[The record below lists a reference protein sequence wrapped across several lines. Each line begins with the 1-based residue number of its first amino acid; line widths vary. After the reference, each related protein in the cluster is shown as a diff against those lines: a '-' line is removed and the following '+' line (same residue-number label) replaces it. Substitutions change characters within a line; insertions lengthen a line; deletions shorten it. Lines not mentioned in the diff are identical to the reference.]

1 MSAVIQVFY
10 TKHSTDVKRH
20 FLDQI
25 SALTMNVYNLR
36 QQRSK
41 EETKAKT
48 PKLSKCKYTW
58 TMRSLDCQRQNII
71 KQIQLSVLQVKAA
84 TLPVT
89 LLLVTVT
96 NWQWSNPFP
105 PIPNHCVRPTIVIH
119 SIQLR
124 EVFFSGFSLGLILL
138 FWGVLCC
145 FGLVF

>member
-1 MSAVIQVFY
+1 MDNEVTGLPK
-10 TKHSTDVKRH
+10 TKYH
-20 FLDQI
+20 
-25 SALTMNVYNLR
+25 
-36 QQRSK
+36 
-41 EETKAKT
+41 
-48 PKLSKCKYTW
+48 
-58 TMRSLDCQRQNII
+58 

-105 PIPNHCVRPTIVIH
+105 RIPNHCVRQTIVIH

-124 EVFFSGFSLGLILL
+124 EVFFSGFDSVVLGG
-138 FWGVLCC
+138 FVLYW